1 MITDKQLKAL
11 WRDFFTK
18 HGFKQIQ
25 NSSVIPE
32 NDPTVLFTTA
42 GMHPLVPYLLG
53 EKHPQGNR
61 LFNVQRCIRTGDI
74 DSVGDYNHN
83 TFFEMLGNWFVGSC
97 PKEDMINKLA
107 YVLEVSPDALTIPEI
122 DSYIG
127 LMHTLFA
134 IEDLHGIKIDKIS
147 DEVCIRL
154 DKSNLSKYIHMDDLL
169 RSWYKEY
176 EKYQNGEI
184 TKEEYDHWRYTY
196 PKVKAECTKANLDK
210 LREQNKNK

>member
-1 MITDKQLKAL
+1 MAIGD
-11 WRDFFTK
+11 R
-18 HGFKQIQ
+18 
-25 NSSVIPE
+25 
-32 NDPTVLFTTA
+32 
-42 GMHPLVPYLLG
+42 
-53 EKHPQGNR
+53 
-61 LFNVQRCIRTGDI
+61 IRFIRNLRGLTQK
-74 DSVGDYNHN
+74 
-83 TFFEMLGNWFVGSC
+83 MLGLKVGFSERTAYIRMAQYESGKRT

-134 IEDLHGIKIDKIS
+134 IEDLHCIKIDKIS